1 LGRQRKNNNLTVNKK
16 NRNMKKTIAIVTLAV
31 TLASCGGST
40 STETTTTDST
50 KVTVDSTKAVDSTI
64 VDTVK
69 EAK

>member
-1 LGRQRKNNNLTVNKK
+1 MTVNKK

>member
-1 LGRQRKNNNLTVNKK
+1 
-16 NRNMKKTIAIVTLAV
+16 MKKTIAIVALAA

-50 KVTVDSTKAVDSTI
+50 KVTVDSTKVVDSTT

-69 EAK
+69 VAK

>member
-1 LGRQRKNNNLTVNKK
+1 MTVNKK

-40 STETTTTDST
+40 STEATTTDST

>member
-1 LGRQRKNNNLTVNKK
+1 MIVNKK

-40 STETTTTDST
+40 STEATTTDST
-50 KVTVDSTKAVDSTI
+50 VVTVDSTKAVDSTKVA